1 MEFQVSAR
9 EGYSVAPSPADLTG
23 QFTRPSR
30 SSLRL
35 PGCFA
40 HCLLVCTSLKL
51 KMQSELVS
59 EHVVKIVLYSIFW
72 KLSLNKMTTNCTNY
86 SFVLLNWELSIWIS
100 CNLCLPSKKTWSKK
114 THTSLPSTS
123 PSKTTLPLRTF
134 LCEWNHRPSILR
146 LLTLLFSS
154 LSTSSHSQHQVPPY
168 TS

>member
-9 EGYSVAPSPADLTG
+9 EGYAVAPSPPVLTG
-23 QFTRPSR
+23 QFTRLSG

-40 HCLLVCTSLKL
+40 HCLLSLHTPQL
-51 KMQSELVS
+51 RMQSELVS

-72 KLSLNKMTTNCTNY
+72 KLSWNKMTTNCTHY

-114 THTSLPSTS
+114 THTSLPSPS
-123 PSKTTLPLRTF
+123 PSKTTLPPRTF

-146 LLTLLFSS
+146 FSTLLFSS
-154 LSTSSHSQHQVPPY
+154 LSTSSHSQHQVPSY